1 MNLNAQWER
10 LAEEGRRLK
19 NTDWRELDVKEAG
32 SWPLLLKI
40 LCCVLGLVVALA
52 AMDWFVI
59 SERRDTLESAQ
70 RREASL
76 LDDYRMKAAEASHL
90 PEMQEQ
96 LMSLET
102 QMQRLRDMLPTT
114 AEVPSLLDSISD
126 AAIDNRL
133 MIDAIRLRSSI
144 ARTHYV
150 EQPFDIQVRGGYH
163 QIANFIA
170 DMAALPRIVTQHDF
184 TLEPVARQGDQSQ
197 GDELRL
203 SMLARTYNYRAEEKA
218 E

>member
-1 MNLNAQWER
+1 MNFKAQWEW

-19 NTDWRELDVKEAG
+19 DTDWRELDIKEAG
-32 SWPLLLKI
+32 SWALLLKV
-40 LCCVLGLVVALA
+40 LCCVLALAVALA

-59 SERRDTLESAQ
+59 GERRDALESAE
-70 RREASL
+70 RREVSL
-76 LDDYRMKAAEASHL
+76 LDDYRVKAAEASHL
-90 PEMQEQ
+90 PKMQEQ
-96 LMSLET
+96 LMSLES

-133 MIDAIRLRSSI
+133 MIDAIRLRASI
-144 ARTHYV
+144 PRTHYV

-184 TLEPVARQGDQSQ
+184 TLEPVASQGDQSQ

-203 SMLARTYNYRAEEKA
+203 SMLARTYNYRAEEKT